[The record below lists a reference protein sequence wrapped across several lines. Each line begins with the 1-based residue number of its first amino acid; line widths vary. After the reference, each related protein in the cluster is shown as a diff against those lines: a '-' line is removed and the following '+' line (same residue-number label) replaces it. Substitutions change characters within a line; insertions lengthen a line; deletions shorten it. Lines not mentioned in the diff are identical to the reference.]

1 VNQEQSTHYQQ
12 DNDDE
17 PKDSAATRVR
27 SRCINWCRFSHTCAM
42 KIPFIAGLVC
52 ALSLTCPTL
61 SLASGGPADLPPGP
75 QPPEATKALAREL
88 LKGLI
93 EINSTHSFGS
103 TMAAEW
109 VAARL
114 QTAGFPSE
122 DLKLIAPP
130 GQPEKGNLVMRLH
143 GRGEGKP
150 LLFISHL
157 DVVEARKEDWSVD
170 PFVLTEQDGYL
181 YGRGTY
187 DIKGDDAAL
196 GASLLRLKTEG
207 FIPDRDI
214 VVALTADEETFGEFD
229 GVDWLLRNHRDLID
243 AGLIL
248 NPDAGGGT
256 SSGNRRLYMGLET
269 SEKSYVT
276 FGLEVTNKGGHSSLP
291 EPDNAIYRLAEGLG
305 RIARLDFP
313 VRLSPTTRAYFAALS
328 RTESG
333 QMSRDLMTIAA
344 TTGHFDRSAVRRLEG
359 SIFYNA
365 MLHTTCVAT
374 MLSGGHAEN
383 ALPQR
388 AGATIQCRMLPDDSQ
403 ANVQAE
409 LAKALA
415 DPAIRISV
423 ISPALPGPESVVT
436 PVLKHKFEDVVGSMW
451 PGVPVVPDMDAG
463 ASDSKF
469 TRAAGIPTF
478 GLTGIF
484 TDIDDNRAHGKDER
498 IAVSGF
504 YEDVEFTYRL
514 MKAFSTGD

>member
-1 VNQEQSTHYQQ
+1 
-12 DNDDE
+12 
-17 PKDSAATRVR
+17 
-27 SRCINWCRFSHTCAM
+27 M
-42 KIPFIAGLVC
+42 KVPFISGLVC
-52 ALSLTCPTL
+52 ALSLICPAL
-61 SLASGGPADLPPGP
+61 SLAAGGPADLPAGP
-75 QPPEATKALAREL
+75 QPPETTSAFAREL

-103 TMAAEW
+103 TAAAEW
-109 VAARL
+109 VASSLR
-114 QTAGFPSE
+114 TAGFPAE
-122 DLKLIAPP
+122 DLTLIAPP
-130 GQPEKGNLVMRLH
+130 GQPSRGNLIIRLH
-143 GRGEGKP
+143 GRGKGRP

-157 DVVEARKEDWSVD
+157 DVVEAKREDWSVD
-170 PFVLTEQDGYL
+170 PFLLTEQDGYL

-196 GASLLRLKTEG
+196 VASVLRLKTEG
-207 FIPDRDI
+207 VVPDRDI
-214 VVALTADEETFGEFD
+214 IVALTADEETFGEFD
-229 GVDWLLRNHRDLID
+229 GVDWLLREHRDLID
-243 AGLIL
+243 AGLTL
-248 NPDAGGGT
+248 NPDAGGGV
-256 SSGNRRLYMGLET
+256 SSGRRRLYMGLET

-291 EPDNAIYRLAEGLG
+291 EPDNAIYRIAAGLG

-328 RTESG
+328 KTESG
-333 QMSRDLMTIAA
+333 QLSRDLLRMATATGTPDRAA
-344 TTGHFDRSAVRRLEG
+344 IRRLES

-388 AGATIQCRMLPDDSQ
+388 AGATIQCRMLPDDTQ
-403 ANVQAE
+403 ADVQAQ

-415 DPAIRISV
+415 DPDIHIAV
-423 ISPALPGPESVVT
+423 ISPAIPGPESIVT
-436 PVLKHKFEDVVGSMW
+436 PTLQRKFQNVVESMW

-478 GLTGIF
+478 GITGIF

-498 IAVSGF
+498 IPVSGF
-504 YEDVEFTYRL
+504 YEDLEFTYRL
-514 MKAFSTGD
+514 MQAFSAAD